1 MFILQKPL
9 ERSYFSGFSLIELMI
24 VLIIIGFLSS
34 FIVISLGDNFV
45 RELRNEAEKLQKIII
60 AGSEEAIFSGSE
72 LAIDLDNNRYSLVKL
87 DPLSGSWSPFNFQSF
102 DYYKLPKSME
112 IVWNIEGFYDQNTNK
127 SVSYDDEF
135 FGINTVQNR
144 EIESSISNSNQTIIT
159 PDILLMSSGE
169 VSVFEIF
176 FIASDIEDTETII
189 RLKSDGFSIPLV
201 EYTNEFNRNE

>member
-135 FGINTVQNR
+135 FGINTVQN
-144 EIESSISNSNQTIIT
+144 
-159 PDILLMSSGE
+159 
-169 VSVFEIF
+169 
-176 FIASDIEDTETII
+176 
-189 RLKSDGFSIPLV
+189 
-201 EYTNEFNRNE
+201 